1 MSAKVKLPVLGS
13 VKLALLWSLYIVQ
26 QHWRLLAIY
35 VLVGWVLASQWTLMH
50 LKLPSSAKDGVP
62 LNLTYA
68 VGGSVPAGH
77 PTVSWRVFQ
86 PIPTWLF
93 LLIVL
98 IGLLM
103 WMALIVLAITTH
115 NEVLRGPSGLNVQTL
130 GKGIGRILG
139 YALDFIRIW
148 FVTVLAMLLAFAGI
162 AAILT
167 LADRLGLP
175 DWAFSVV
182 SQGMFWLAILA
193 FAAIE
198 SRLLLRLPAR
208 ALGQVL
214 PWREVQR
221 MGRGNTWRLVAA
233 STLLYILLTLA
244 ATLVTAPA
252 LWAFVPGF
260 PLFSYPLAMVPSLLG
275 LPVAVHVLLALLN
288 SVFFTLQIVVVCA
301 FLSIVYSALLP
312 VLDEPDPNL
321 PPMV

>member
-13 VKLALLWSLYIVQ
+13 VKLAFLWSLYIVR

-35 VLVGWVLASQWTLMH
+35 VLVGWALASQWTFMMQ
-50 LKLPSSAKDGVP
+50 LKLPSGARGDVP

-77 PTVSWRVFQ
+77 PTVSWGVFQ

-103 WMALIVLAITTH
+103 WMALIVLAIITH
-115 NEVLRGPSGLNVQTL
+115 NEVLRGPAGLNSETL
-130 GKGIGRILG
+130 GKGIGRVLG

-148 FVTVLAMLLAFAGI
+148 FVTLLAMLLVFAGV
-162 AAILT
+162 AAILF

-175 DWAFSVV
+175 DWVFFVV
-182 SQGMFWLAILA
+182 SQGVFGLA
-193 FAAIE
+193 FAAIQ

-233 STLLYILLTLA
+233 SMLIYILLMLP
-244 ATLVTAPA
+244 ATLVTAA
-252 LWAFVPGF
+252 ILWAYVAGF
-260 PLFSYPLAMVPSLLG
+260 PLMPSPLAMVPSLFG
-275 LPVAVHVLLALLN
+275 LPLAVHVLLAFLN
-288 SVFFTLQIVVVCA
+288 SVFVTLQIVVVCA
-301 FLSIVYSALLP
+301 FLSVVYGQLLT
-312 VLDEPDPNL
+312 VLDEPDPRL